1 MNNDVVKVTNKQGFF
16 GKMGNSFSGII
27 IGIILLFGGIS
38 LLWWNEHNNVKNIKD
53 VKEMRD
59 QVIDVSSKEIKDSN
73 EGKLIATSG
82 KLDYNE
88 SVMSD
93 STFNISAK
101 TPVLERIVEMYEWVE
116 ESKTEDDT
124 TTYTYK
130 KEWKDEII
138 DSTEFNTI
146 KGHENPSYMAYESDR
161 IVTDDDLKVGEF
173 TLISSFKD
181 LLSADKN
188 VIPTEDTVLPEGYV
202 IFNKYITNSK
212 DMENPEIGDIR
223 ISYKKADYKDVSVLG
238 KQVGDTISEYTT
250 KKNTNI
256 KKIVKGTTNG
266 TGMINEIE
274 SANKFMKWIYRIL
287 GILLIVTGVS
297 SILGPITTLIGYI
310 PFVGKVVNSMI
321 GVISFLVGLAI
332 SLVVIAISWFAAR
345 PIVAIV
351 SLVVAAL
358 LIFVFIKYVKN
369 NKGKTETKIET
380 KEEEKNNS

>member
-1 MNNDVVKVTNKQGFF
+1 MNSDVVKVTNKQGFF
-16 GKMGNSFSGII
+16 GKLGNSFSGIVV
-27 IGIILLFGGIS
+27 GIILLFGGIS

-59 QVIDVSSKEIKDSN
+59 QVIDVSSSKIDEAN
-73 EGKLIATSG
+73 EGKLIATNG
-82 KLDYNE
+82 KLDYND
-88 SVMSD
+88 SVMTD

-101 TPVLERIVEMYEWVE
+101 TPVLSRTVEMYQWVE

-130 KEWKDEII
+130 KEWKDEIV
-138 DSTEFNTI
+138 DSTEFNSI
-146 KGHENPSYMAYESDR
+146 KGHENPAYMAYESDK
-161 IVTDDDLKVGEF
+161 IVTDEDLKVGEF

-181 LLSADKN
+181 LLSTDKD
-188 VIPTEDTVLPEGYV
+188 VVPEEGIVLPEGY
-202 IFNKYITNSK
+202 ILFNKYITNSA
-212 DMENPEIGDIR
+212 DMENPQVGDIR
-223 ISYKKADYKDVSVLG
+223 ISYQKADYKDVSVLG
-238 KQVGDTISEYTT
+238 KQVGDTIAEYTT

-274 SANKFMKWIYRIL
+274 SANKFMKWVYRFL
-287 GILLIVTGVS
+287 GIFLIVIGIS

-351 SLVVAAL
+351 SLVIAAA
-358 LIFVFIKYVKN
+358 LIFVFVKYVKK
-369 NKGKTETKIET
+369 NKDKVEVKETKKEET
-380 KEEEKNNS
+380 K

>member
-1 MNNDVVKVTNKQGFF
+1 MNSDVVKVTNKQGFF
-16 GKMGNSFSGII
+16 GKLGNSFSGIVV
-27 IGIILLFGGIS
+27 GIILLFGGIS

-59 QVIDVSSKEIKDSN
+59 QVIDISSSKIDEAN
-73 EGKLIATSG
+73 EGKLIATNG
-82 KLDYNE
+82 KLNYND
-88 SVMSD
+88 SVMTD

-101 TPVLERIVEMYEWVE
+101 TPVLSRTVEMYQWVE

-130 KEWKDEII
+130 KEWKDEIV
-138 DSTEFNTI
+138 DSTEFNSI
-146 KGHENPSYMAYESDR
+146 KGHENPAYMAYESDKF
-161 IVTDDDLKVGEF
+161 VTDEDLKVGEF

-181 LLSADKN
+181 LLSTDKN
-188 VIPTEDTVLPEGYV
+188 VVPEEGIILPEGY
-202 IFNKYITNSK
+202 ILFNKYITNSA
-212 DMENPEIGDIR
+212 DMENPQVGDIR
-223 ISYKKADYKDVSVLG
+223 ISYQKADYKDVSVLG
-238 KQVGDTISEYTT
+238 KQVGDTIAEYTT

-274 SANKFMKWIYRIL
+274 SANKFMKWVYRFL
-287 GILLIVTGVS
+287 GIFLIVIGIS

-351 SLVVAAL
+351 SLVIAAA
-358 LIFVFIKYVKN
+358 LIFVFVKYVKK
-369 NKGKTETKIET
+369 NKGKVEVKETKKEET
-380 KEEEKNNS
+380 K

>member
-1 MNNDVVKVTNKQGFF
+1 MNSDVVKVTNKQGFF
-16 GKMGNSFSGII
+16 GKLGNSFSGIVV
-27 IGIILLFGGIS
+27 GIILLFGGIS

-53 VKEMRD
+53 VKEMRN
-59 QVIDVSSKEIKDSN
+59 QVIDVSSSKIDEAN
-73 EGKLIATSG
+73 EGKLIATNG
-82 KLDYNE
+82 KLNYND
-88 SVMSD
+88 SVMTD

-101 TPVLERIVEMYEWVE
+101 TPVLSRTVEMYQWVE

-130 KEWKDEII
+130 KEWKDEIV
-138 DSTEFNTI
+138 DSTEFNSI
-146 KGHENPSYMAYESDR
+146 KGHENPAYMAYESDKF
-161 IVTDDDLKVGEF
+161 VTDEDLKVGEF

-181 LLSADKN
+181 LLSTDKN
-188 VIPTEDTVLPEGYV
+188 VVPEEGIVLPEGY
-202 IFNKYITNSK
+202 ILFNKYITNSA
-212 DMENPEIGDIR
+212 DMENPQVGDIR
-223 ISYKKADYKDVSVLG
+223 ISYQKADYKDVSVLG
-238 KQVGDTISEYTT
+238 KQVGDTIAEYTT

-274 SANKFMKWIYRIL
+274 SANKFMKWIYRFL
-287 GILLIVTGVS
+287 GIFLIVIGIS

-351 SLVVAAL
+351 SLVIAAA
-358 LIFVFIKYVKN
+358 LIFVFVKYVKK
-369 NKGKTETKIET
+369 NKGKVEVKETKKEET
-380 KEEEKNNS
+380 K

>member
-1 MNNDVVKVTNKQGFF
+1 MNSDVVKVTNKQGFF
-16 GKMGNSFSGII
+16 GKLGNSFSGIVV
-27 IGIILLFGGIS
+27 GIILLFGGIS

-59 QVIDVSSKEIKDSN
+59 QVIDVSSSKIDEAN
-73 EGKLIATSG
+73 EGKLIATNG
-82 KLDYNE
+82 KLNYND
-88 SVMSD
+88 SVMTD

-101 TPVLERIVEMYEWVE
+101 TPVLSRTVEMYQWVE

-130 KEWKDEII
+130 KEWKDEIV
-138 DSTEFNTI
+138 DSTEFNSI
-146 KGHENPSYMAYESDR
+146 KGHENPAYMAYESDKF
-161 IVTDDDLKVGEF
+161 VTDEDLKVGEF

-181 LLSADKN
+181 LLSTDKN
-188 VIPTEDTVLPEGYV
+188 VVPEEGIVLPEGY
-202 IFNKYITNSK
+202 ILFNKYITNSA
-212 DMENPEIGDIR
+212 DMENPQVGDIR
-223 ISYKKADYKDVSVLG
+223 ISYQKADYKDVSVLG
-238 KQVGDTISEYTT
+238 KQVGDTIAEYTT

-274 SANKFMKWIYRIL
+274 SANKFIKWVYRFL
-287 GILLIVTGVS
+287 GIFLIVIGIS

-351 SLVVAAL
+351 SLVIAAA
-358 LIFVFIKYVKN
+358 LIFVFVKYVKK
-369 NKGKTETKIET
+369 NKGKVEVKETKKEET
-380 KEEEKNNS
+380 K

>member
-1 MNNDVVKVTNKQGFF
+1 
-16 GKMGNSFSGII
+16 
-27 IGIILLFGGIS
+27 
-38 LLWWNEHNNVKNIKD
+38 
-53 VKEMRD
+53 
-59 QVIDVSSKEIKDSN
+59 
-73 EGKLIATSG
+73 
-82 KLDYNE
+82 
-88 SVMSD
+88 
-93 STFNISAK
+93 
-101 TPVLERIVEMYEWVE
+101 
-116 ESKTEDDT
+116 
-124 TTYTYK
+124 
-130 KEWKDEII
+130 
-138 DSTEFNTI
+138 
-146 KGHENPSYMAYESDR
+146 MAYESDR

-369 NKGKTETKIET
+369 NKGKAETKIET
-380 KEEEKNNS
+380 KKEE

>member
-1 MNNDVVKVTNKQGFF
+1 MNSDVVKVTNKQGFF
-16 GKMGNSFSGII
+16 GKLGNSFTGII
-27 IGIILLFGGIS
+27 VGIILLFGGIS

-59 QVIDVSSKEIKDSN
+59 QVIDVSSSKIDEAN
-73 EGKLIATSG
+73 EGKLIATNG
-82 KLDYNE
+82 KLNYND
-88 SVMSD
+88 SVMTD

-101 TPVLERIVEMYEWVE
+101 TPVLSRTVEMYQWVE

-130 KEWKDEII
+130 KEWKDEIV
-138 DSTEFNTI
+138 DSTEFNSI
-146 KGHENPSYMAYESDR
+146 KGHENPAYMAYESDKF
-161 IVTDDDLKVGEF
+161 VTDEDLKVGEF

-181 LLSADKN
+181 LLSTDKN
-188 VIPTEDTVLPEGYV
+188 VVPEEGIVLPEGY
-202 IFNKYITNSK
+202 ILFNKYITNSA
-212 DMENPEIGDIR
+212 DMENPQVGDIR
-223 ISYKKADYKDVSVLG
+223 ISYQKADYKDVSVLG
-238 KQVGDTISEYTT
+238 KQVGDTIAEYTT

-274 SANKFMKWIYRIL
+274 SANKFMKWIYRFL
-287 GILLIVTGVS
+287 GIFLIVIGIS

-351 SLVVAAL
+351 SLVIAAA
-358 LIFVFIKYVKN
+358 LIFVFVKYVKK
-369 NKGKTETKIET
+369 NKGKVEVKETKKEET
-380 KEEEKNNS
+380 K

>member
-1 MNNDVVKVTNKQGFF
+1 MNSDVVKVTNKQGFF
-16 GKMGNSFSGII
+16 GKLGNSFSGIVV
-27 IGIILLFGGIS
+27 GIILLFGGIS

-59 QVIDVSSKEIKDSN
+59 QVIDVSSSKIDEAN

-82 KLDYNE
+82 KLNYND
-88 SVMSD
+88 SVMTD

-101 TPVLERIVEMYEWVE
+101 TPVLSRTVEMYQWVE

-130 KEWKDEII
+130 KEWKDEIV
-138 DSTEFNTI
+138 DSTEFNSI
-146 KGHENPSYMAYESDR
+146 KGHENPAYMAYESDKF
-161 IVTDDDLKVGEF
+161 VTDEDLKVGEF

-181 LLSADKN
+181 LLSTDKN
-188 VIPTEDTVLPEGYV
+188 VVPEEGIVLPEGY
-202 IFNKYITNSK
+202 ILFNKYITNSA
-212 DMENPEIGDIR
+212 DMENPQVGDIR
-223 ISYKKADYKDVSVLG
+223 ISYQKADYKDVSVLG
-238 KQVGDTISEYTT
+238 KQVGDTIAEYTT

-274 SANKFMKWIYRIL
+274 SANKFMKWVYRFL
-287 GILLIVTGVS
+287 GIFLIVIGIS

-351 SLVVAAL
+351 SLVIAAA
-358 LIFVFIKYVKN
+358 LIFVFVKYVKK
-369 NKGKTETKIET
+369 NKGKVEVKETKKEET
-380 KEEEKNNS
+380 K